1 MKKRTT
7 KTAKHT
13 THTQHT
19 TQYKYFAI
27 SECYNAKYNDL
38 LTSQLRYYLKT
49 YNLTEYKK
57 IHELDMKQIKS
68 NNLKTN
74 CSKQLKITKTS
85 KLPLY
90 VKNQHFDF
98 IWLNPIENV
107 KDHRFYALRANL
119 INMLNQDRM
128 SLIDNKSVIY
138 QHMHTY
144 CPDIA
149 TKHLAR
155 TFYINEY
162 NHYKFGK
169 ATITKLSH
177 SSHSS
182 HLPSTPQHYILRPI
196 DSFSGR
202 DIFYISTEQ
211 ELNKAIAFYNS
222 HKNYR
227 GVTYANNVIA
237 SEYII
242 NPMLFKGY
250 KFHMRVY
257 YLISYIN
264 NKFASFM
271 LEMGKIIHAGQP
283 YTTTKPFTKIVH
295 DTHLDNSGDYF
306 WPDDFTPELTPE
318 LMHIYPDILDQIKTI
333 LKCVSNI
340 VAHSDFKQKWL
351 YNEHDNGFL
360 LMGVDIMVDATG
372 RAFLIEVNNK
382 PGFNCN
388 EYKNKLKL
396 EKIIF
401 KWINDVVLEPYY
413 TNKPDLARQHSTYI
427 KLV

>member
-1 MKKRTT
+1 MKKHNT

-13 THTQHT
+13 PHKSHTPHT
-19 TQYKYFAI
+19 YFVI

-38 LTSQLRYYLKT
+38 LTSQLKYYLKT
-49 YNLTEYKK
+49 YNLIEYKK
-57 IHELDMKQIKS
+57 IHELDMKQLKP

-74 CSKQLKITKTS
+74 CSKQLSITKTT
-85 KLPLY
+85 KLPPY
-90 VKNQHFDF
+90 IKNQHFDF
-98 IWLNPIENV
+98 IWLNPIENS

-155 TFYINEY
+155 TFYINE
-162 NHYKFGK
+162 HKQYKF
-169 ATITKLSH
+169 TPDIITETSH
-177 SSHSS
+177 
-182 HLPSTPQHYILRPI
+182 STPQHYILRPV
-196 DSFSGR
+196 DSFAGR
-202 DIFYISTEQ
+202 DIFYISNEK

-257 YLISYIN
+257 YLITYIN
-264 NKFASFM
+264 NTFASFM
-271 LEMGKIIHAGQP
+271 LDMGKIIHAGKP

-306 WPDDFTPELTPE
+306 WPDNFTGELKN
-318 LMHIYPDILDQIKTI
+318 IYPDILEQTKNI

-340 VAHSDFKQKWL
+340 ISHSDFKQQWL
-351 YNEHDNGFL
+351 YNEHTNGFL
-360 LMGVDIMVDATG
+360 IMGVDIMVDTTG
-372 RAFLIEVNNK
+372 RVFLIEVNNK
-382 PGFNCN
+382 AGFNCN

-401 KWINDVVLEPYY
+401 KWINDIVLEPYY
-413 TNKPDLARQHSTYI
+413 TNNLDLAMQHSTYI